1 MRILLAALVLAAC
14 GGAAA
19 KHEPTPG
26 PGPKPGPGPTPAH
39 TTTTGV
45 VIVDDIDC
53 TKLVN
58 HMVDIHAA
66 ANPAKTAANPE
77 AVAKIRSETI
87 KECEDKWG
95 KTPPTD
101 AEKASAKCSMKA
113 QTTGELE
120 SCGS

>member
-1 MRILLAALVLAAC
+1 MQRLVFAVLIGVAAC
-14 GGAAA
+14 GGGA
-19 KHEPTPG
+19 KHPPTTGTGPAPG
-26 PGPKPGPGPTPAH
+26 SGAAPPTA
-39 TTTTGV
+39 TTGV

-66 ANPAKTAANPE
+66 ANPDKTAANPQ

-101 AEKASAKCSMKA
+101 AEKASARCSMKA
-113 QTTGELE
+113 QTTGDLE
-120 SCGS
+120 RCGS